1 MALMVLVRTRAETL
15 APPQVLVGAAGVGVL
30 VDVVVEVVVGA
41 VVAVVAVVAV
51 AVDDG
56 WAPRP
61 CCERSSLKA
70 CCRCLLLSNHSSISL
85 PIPQSAHYL
94 PLSRLGTAVQPRQLS
109 PR

>member
-1 MALMVLVRTRAETL
+1 VALMVLVRTRAETL

-41 VVAVVAVVAV
+41 VVAV
-51 AVDDG
+51 DDG

-70 CCRCLLLSNHSSISL
+70 CCRCLLFSNHSSISL
-85 PIPQSAHYL
+85 PLTTNTPIAHYL